1 VPGAVGPHAPCT
13 HHMGHPKGPVEGRIV
28 TTYHGIG
35 LAAGHI
41 QSFDRVFTLSATTPI
56 DRHTVEARK
65 MAVRWW

>member
-1 VPGAVGPHAPCT
+1 MRHAPT
-13 HHMGHPKGPVEGRIV
+13 TRATPKGPVEGRIV

-41 QSFDRVFTLSATTPI
+41 QSFDRVFTLSETTPI

>member
-1 VPGAVGPHAPCT
+1 
-13 HHMGHPKGPVEGRIV
+13 MGRPKGPVEGRIV